1 MKNETNKLKYVI
13 RNPGD
18 MKSVRLQLRTTPKI
32 SKWMKDRQVS
42 PTLVF
47 DNAIKELMADS
58 HYERLPLIVHQQNH
72 QRRELIR
79 LSNNKKEELRQKRIK
94 EGVKLK

>member
-1 MKNETNKLKYVI
+1 MKNETNTLKYVI

-32 SKWMKDRQVS
+32 SKWMKDRGVS

-47 DNAIKELMADS
+47 DNAIKKLMDKV
-58 HYERLPLIVHQQNH
+58 EWIPNNPT
-72 QRRELIR
+72 E
-79 LSNNKKEELRQKRIK
+79 SN
-94 EGVKLK
+94 